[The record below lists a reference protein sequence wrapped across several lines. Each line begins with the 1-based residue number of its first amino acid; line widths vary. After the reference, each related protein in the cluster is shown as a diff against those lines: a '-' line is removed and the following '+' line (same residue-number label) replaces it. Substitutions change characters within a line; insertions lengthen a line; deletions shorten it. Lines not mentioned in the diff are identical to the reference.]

1 MCLCMKTK
9 NIALT
14 LALVTLVS
22 CSNLAFAGFSIP
34 GVGGGAS
41 NKQETK
47 SEVKVDLSQLTG
59 QQSKVLK
66 MMAAAMICSAQ
77 ANMEVNTVLGKSN
90 TELLTKI
97 NALEQN
103 PTKDNVANL
112 SKEVKKAANTKNDF
126 DKLANGSEAEK
137 AALKSAMEKASYYKY
152 ASYIC
157 FGMAIKDAG
166 GMMSEASSALKSVK
180 DFGQINQ
187 LKGIINTGKMASALY
202 SETQSNFKNYDSAAA
217 YAKQVLNPDEAKT
230 DNVES
235 QKMANSTL
243 DGVGL

>member
-1 MCLCMKTK
+1 MKTK

-22 CSNLAFAGFSIP
+22 CSNLAFAGFSVP
-34 GVGGGAS
+34 GVGGGAT

-77 ANMEVNTVLGKSN
+77 ANMEVNTALGKSN
-90 TELLTKI
+90 AELITKM
-97 NALEQN
+97 NALKQD
-103 PTKDNVANL
+103 PIKDNVTNL
-112 SKEVKKAANTKNDF
+112 SKELKKTENTKADF
-126 DKLANGSEAEK
+126 DKLANGSEADK
-137 AALKSAMEKASYYKY
+137 AALKAAMEKASYYKY

-157 FGMAIKDAG
+157 FGMAIKDAS

-202 SETQSNFKNYDSAAA
+202 SETQANFKNYDNAAA
-217 YAKQVLNPDEAKT
+217 TAKQLLNPNEAKA
-230 DNVES
+230 DNAES
-235 QKMANSTL
+235 QKLAENIQ
-243 DGVGL
+243 DGI